1 MDASSQHQ
9 HDRDHHSQQSA
20 STAYLNTGSCYVPG
34 HNLYACHCT
43 NSKSHVAFTDLIP
56 PEFIGDDF
64 YCETGSRTAYAKTPC
79 GTTRGVVG
87 TPVAVKGRENR
98 GSSRTYPSLLYQ

>member
-9 HDRDHHSQQSA
+9 HDRDHHSQQSS
-20 STAYLNTGSCYVPG
+20 STAYLNTVAVAMYLDTTYIYSCP
-34 HNLYACHCT
+34 CT

-64 YCETGSRTAYAKTPC
+64 YCETDSRTAYAKTPC
-79 GTTRGVVG
+79 QGVWSVLQL
-87 TPVAVKGRENR
+87 P
-98 GSSRTYPSLLYQ
+98 